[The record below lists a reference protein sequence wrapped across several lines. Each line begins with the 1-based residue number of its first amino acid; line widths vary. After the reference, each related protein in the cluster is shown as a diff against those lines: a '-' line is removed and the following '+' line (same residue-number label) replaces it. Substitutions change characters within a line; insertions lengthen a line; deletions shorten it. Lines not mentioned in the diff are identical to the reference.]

1 MFTGRARTAPC
12 CSGGFNG
19 PADDSFQAMNFRFHA
34 NESVFTH
41 VCRVYAGL
49 RRFTQGYLMFTQGL
63 SKVYAR
69 FTHGLCKV
77 YSRFAHGLCKVY
89 ARFTQGYAVFAQ
101 GLCKVYAGLLDVYA
115 RFAQGLSKVCA

>member
-19 PADDSFQAMNFRFHA
+19 PADDLFQAMNFRFHA

-63 SKVYAR
+63 RKVYAWFMQGLRKVCAWFVQGLRKVYAR
-69 FTHGLCKV
+69 LRSVC
-77 YSRFAHGLCKVY
+77 
-89 ARFTQGYAVFAQ
+89 ARFVQ
-101 GLCKVYAGLLDVYA
+101 GLRRAT
-115 RFAQGLSKVCA
+115 

>member
-34 NESVFTH
+34 NESVFTQ

-49 RRFTQGYLMFTQGL
+49 RRFTQVYAWLRD
-63 SKVYAR
+63 VYAR

-77 YSRFAHGLCKVY
+77 Y
-89 ARFTQGYAVFAQ
+89 
-101 GLCKVYAGLLDVYA
+101 A
-115 RFAQGLSKVCA
+115 RFAQGLRRAT